1 MSTSRWHQPY
11 FGLKGKWLTF
21 WITLACATDM
31 TLFGY
36 DQGVFSGVVISEDYL
51 DVHKLNGP
59 ENTSILS
66 IITSIYTIGCFF
78 GAITAFYIGENIGR
92 KKTVLVGTGIMTIG
106 AILQASSF
114 SVPHMIVARIVTGI
128 GNGINTATAPVWQ
141 TETSKVHNRGKLVM
155 LEMGLNIFGFSLSN
169 WVNYGMSFV
178 GGPLGWRFPLALQ
191 LVFCIVLFSTIPW
204 LPESPRWLLAHD
216 RETEA
221 HSILADLEDKPLD
234 DPYVIAERDEIV
246 YSIEYER
253 ENAINWGDL
262 LRGRTKAGTKTIRRL
277 VLGSGTQ
284 AMQQF
289 GGINAIM
296 SYYLPTVLIESV
308 KLDSSMARLIAACAS
323 VAYLVAS
330 LIAAPLVEKVGRRV
344 MMMVSTVIQLFC
356 FLLVTILLSFAEKPD
371 FLHKVEM
378 AKASVVWFVIYY
390 MGFGLGMLGI
400 PWLYPTEINSLPM
413 RTKGAAVATM
423 TNWITN
429 FIVVEVT
436 PIGIQKLGW
445 KFYIIWTITNTLFLP
460 IIWLFYPETANR
472 TLEDLDAFYRDNP
485 PLILHKDR
493 DSTQVRRPERFIQ
506 AQGRDI
512 EEAAENLRRRGSI
525 LVHDVSDEG
534 EKSLNSPK

>member
-1 MSTSRWHQPY
+1 MDTSRAKQPY

-21 WITLACATDM
+21 WITFACATDM

-36 DQGVFSGVVISEDYL
+36 DQGVFSGVVISKDYL
-51 DVHKLNGP
+51 DVHNLNGH
-59 ENTSILS
+59 ENTNVLS

-78 GAITAFYIGENIGR
+78 GAITAFYIGEVIGR
-92 KKTVLVGTGIMTIG
+92 KKTVLVGTVIMTIG
-106 AILQASSF
+106 AILQTSSF
-114 SVPHMIVARIVTGI
+114 SVPHMIVARIITGI

-178 GGPLGWRFPLALQ
+178 GGSIGWRLPLSLQ
-191 LVFCIVLFSTIPW
+191 LVFCLILFTTVPW
-204 LPESPRWLLAHD
+204 LPESPRWLLAHG

-221 HSILADLEDKPLD
+221 SKILADLEDKPLD
-234 DPYVIAERDEIV
+234 DPYVIAEREEII
-246 YSIEYER
+246 YGIEYER
-253 ENAINWGDL
+253 QNAINWGDL
-262 LRGRTKAGTKTIRRL
+262 LRGRGKAGTKTIRRL
-277 VLGSGTQ
+277 LLGAGTQ

-289 GGINAIM
+289 GGINIM

-308 KLDSSMARLIAACAS
+308 KLDDSMARLIAACAS
-323 VAYLVAS
+323 VAYLFAA
-330 LIAAPLVEKVGRRV
+330 LAAAPLVEKCGRRI
-344 MMMVSTVIQLFC
+344 MMIVSTVVQLLC
-356 FLLVTILLSFAEKPD
+356 FLLVTILLYFAEKPGY
-371 FLHKVEM
+371 LHQVEV
-378 AKASVVWFVIYY
+378 AEASVVWFIIYY

-429 FIVVEVT
+429 FVVVEIT
-436 PIGIQKLGW
+436 PIGIQTLGW
-445 KFYIIWTITNTLFLP
+445 KFYIIWVVTNALFLP

-485 PLILHKDR
+485 PLVLHRDR
-493 DSTQVRRPERFIQ
+493 DSTSVRRPERFIQ

-525 LVHDVSDEG
+525 MVHDGG
-534 EKSLNSPK
+534 EKSVSD

>member
-1 MSTSRWHQPY
+1 MALSSRAKQPY
-11 FGLKGKWLTF
+11 FGFKGKWLTF

-36 DQGVFSGVVISEDYL
+36 DQGVFSGVVISKDYL
-51 DVHKLNGP
+51 DTHNLNGP
-59 ENTSILS
+59 ENTSVLS
-66 IITSIYTIGCFF
+66 IITSIYTIGCFL
-78 GAITAFYIGENIGR
+78 GAITAFYIGEIIGR

-106 AILQASSF
+106 AILQTSSF
-114 SVPHMIVARIVTGI
+114 SVPHMIVARVVTGI

-169 WVNYGMSFV
+169 WINYGMSFV
-178 GGPLGWRFPLALQ
+178 GGSIGWRLPLALQ
-191 LVFCIVLFSTIPW
+191 LVFCLILFSTIPW

-216 RETEA
+216 QEA
-221 HSILADLEDKPLD
+221 EASKILADLEDKPVD
-234 DPYVIAERDEIV
+234 DPYVVAEREEII
-246 YSIEYER
+246 YGIEYER
-253 ENAINWGDL
+253 QNAINWGDL
-262 LRGRTKAGTKTIRRL
+262 LRGRTKGGTKTIRRL
-277 VLGSGTQ
+277 VLGAGTQ

-289 GGINAIM
+289 GGINIM

-308 KLDSSMARLIAACAS
+308 KLDDSMARLIAACAS
-323 VAYLVAS
+323 VAYLFAS
-330 LIAAPLVEKVGRRV
+330 LVAAPLVEKFGRRI
-344 MMMVSTVIQLFC
+344 MMIVSTVIQLLC
-356 FLLVTILLSFAEKPD
+356 FLLVTVLLRFAEKPD
-371 FLHKVEM
+371 YLHQVEA
-378 AKASVVWFVIYY
+378 AKASVVWFIIYY

-429 FIVVEVT
+429 FVVVEIT
-436 PIGIQKLGW
+436 PIGIQTLGW
-445 KFYIIWTITNTLFLP
+445 KFYIIWVITNALFLP

-485 PLILHKDR
+485 PLVLHRDR
-493 DSTQVRRPERFIQ
+493 DSTSVRRPERFIQ

-512 EEAAENLRRRGSI
+512 EEATNNLRRRGSI
-525 LVHDVSDEG
+525 LVHDAA
-534 EKSLNSPK
+534 EKSLSDRD

>member
-1 MSTSRWHQPY
+1 MATAQSKQPY

-21 WITLACATDM
+21 WITFACATDM

-36 DQGVFSGVVISEDYL
+36 DQGVFSGVVISKDYL
-51 DVHKLNGP
+51 DTHELNGP
-59 ENTSILS
+59 DKTSTLS
-66 IITSIYTIGCFF
+66 IITAIYTIGCFF

-92 KKTVLVGTGIMTIG
+92 KKTVLVGTVIMTIG
-106 AILQASSF
+106 AILQTSSF

-141 TETSKVHNRGKLVM
+141 TETSKVHNRGYLVM

-178 GGPLGWRFPLALQ
+178 GGSVGWRFPLSLQ
-191 LVFCIVLFSTIPW
+191 LIFCIILFSTIPW
-204 LPESPRWLLAHD
+204 LPESPRWLLAHGH
-216 RETEA
+216 EA
-221 HSILADLEDKPLD
+221 EASMILADLEDKPID
-234 DPYVIAERDEIV
+234 DPYVIAEREEII

-253 ENAINWGDL
+253 QNAINWGDL
-262 LRGRTKAGTKTIRRL
+262 LRGRTKSGTKTIRRL
-277 VLGSGTQ
+277 ILGSGTQ

-289 GGINAIM
+289 GGINETIM

-308 KLDSSMARLIAACAS
+308 KLDENMARLIAACAS

-330 LIAAPLVEKVGRRV
+330 LIAAPLVEKLGRRI
-344 MMMVSTVIQLFC
+344 MMMVSTAVQLFC

-371 FLHKVEM
+371 YLQKVEV
-378 AKASVVWFVIYY
+378 AKASVVWFIIYY

-445 KFYIIWTITNTLFLP
+445 RFYIIWTVTNAVFLP
-460 IIWLFYPETANR
+460 VIWLFYPETANR
-472 TLEDLDAFYRDNP
+472 SLEDLDAFYRDNP
-485 PLILHKDR
+485 PLVLHKDR
-493 DSTQVRRPERFIQ
+493 DSISVRRPERFIQ

-512 EEAAENLRRRGSI
+512 EEAAKNLQRHRSV
-525 LVHDVSDEG
+525 LVHDEA
-534 EKSLNSPK
+534 EKSD